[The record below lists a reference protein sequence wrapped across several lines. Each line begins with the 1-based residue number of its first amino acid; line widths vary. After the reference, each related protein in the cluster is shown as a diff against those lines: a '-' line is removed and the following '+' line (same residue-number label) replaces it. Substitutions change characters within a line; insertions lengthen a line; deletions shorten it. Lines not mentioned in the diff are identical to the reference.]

1 MTKAAVL
8 GYTSPVC
15 HKIVREMLQQ
25 VKAVYGLDF
34 TTDDRLFADL
44 CVHVQTLKNGIIA
57 PQIQHHVFGD
67 ELRNRYPLL
76 GDICHFLKNCLG
88 QECEVLLGKDE
99 EDYLLPFLISA
110 QRTLYQKIRGKGLAT
125 VVISHFN
132 GSVTHF
138 LMEQLQKFYGDIL
151 DLYGPYPVHGKERAN
166 QDKPMLIITTVR
178 MKDFRRLF
186 HAPMLT
192 VSPLLDEEDQ
202 ARLEHCLTDI
212 KCKLLYPEKKRAIQ
226 DYIRPDMIY
235 KMKNKDSL
243 SSVIAAIQDRFYV
256 KKYMVEKVAV
266 DLENDYLA
274 ILPNGFVF
282 MYQEDAYITD
292 TVVSL
297 VKLERAISWKH
308 ARNIR
313 AIMFMALRPEDRTQ
327 LGWFYH
333 LAFELAGN
341 IQLLDSVIEKESLE
355 NMDKK

>member
-226 DYIRPDMIY
+226 DYIRPIALPS
-235 KMKNKDSL
+235 SL
-243 SSVIAAIQDRFYV
+243 NFLISS
-256 KKYMVEKVAV
+256 
-266 DLENDYLA
+266 
-274 ILPNGFVF
+274 
-282 MYQEDAYITD
+282 
-292 TVVSL
+292 
-297 VKLERAISWKH
+297 
-308 ARNIR
+308 
-313 AIMFMALRPEDRTQ
+313 
-327 LGWFYH
+327 
-333 LAFELAGN
+333 
-341 IQLLDSVIEKESLE
+341 
-355 NMDKK
+355 